1 MRILFVELKT
11 LKCDSRPG
19 YGLAS
24 TRDLSH
30 VVGVVIWSPVNLG
43 TEAGIYVL
51 SADKRTGQSR
61 FTMTFAGYGSERVL
75 SPRPS
80 KAMRKALIEV
90 ALAESQGKVAGPH
103 GAAVKL
109 WNSTVDA

>member
-1 MRILFVELKT
+1 MKYHYMRILFAELKT

-30 VVGVVIWSPVNLG
+30 VVGVVIRSPVNLG

-61 FTMTFAGYGSERVL
+61 FTMTL
-75 SPRPS
+75 Q
-80 KAMRKALIEV
+80 AMVPNAFSLQDPPE
-90 ALAESQGKVAGPH
+90 L
-103 GAAVKL
+103 
-109 WNSTVDA
+109 